1 MVVWALVVW
10 ALVVWALVVFVGTG
24 GLGSGGLGT
33 SVVRP
38 GTGGDEARGVE
49 RFCRNGQLLQRLPF
63 FLHKARRRCA
73 LHNVIEN
80 KNRRGKK
87 SSDVECCNIAETET
101 GLQKK
106 NKKVIFVFVGLFPA
120 W

>member
-1 MVVWALVVW
+1 MVTGGVSGHWWCKWALVAWTVVVWAQVL
-10 ALVVWALVVFVGTG
+10 FV
-24 GLGSGGLGT
+24 
-33 SVVRP
+33 

-106 NKKVIFVFVGLFPA
+106 NKKVIYF
-120 W
+120 